1 MPAPIEDYALIGNCR
16 SAALVSRDG
25 AIDWL
30 CLPRFDAPAVFAAL
44 LGNEDN
50 GRWRIAPSDG
60 IEQCTRRYVG
70 DTLVLETTWVTATG
84 RARVLDCMPVGE
96 SNAVLRVVEGL
107 AGETAF
113 EMDLV
118 MRFDYGRSVPWVEK
132 IDPLTLSAVAGPD
145 RLILRS
151 TCATHGQDHH
161 SVARFRV
168 AAGERQV
175 FSLCH
180 QASHL
185 PVQPGCDA
193 DHDLEQTL
201 EHWQAFADR
210 CPNVGPYTALVRRSL
225 ITLKAMTYAPTGG
238 MVAAVTTSL
247 PERVGG
253 ERNWDYR
260 YCWLRDATMT
270 LLALMNLGY
279 FDEAQAWRE
288 WLLRSVA
295 GNPEQMQIM
304 YGLGGERDLTEFTLP
319 WLAGYEHSQP
329 VRVGNA
335 AADQRQLDI
344 YGELADAMAQAIKG
358 GLPRHPRSA
367 AIARA
372 ILPYLE
378 RIWRDPDEGIW
389 EVRGPRQHFVHS
401 KVMAWVAFDRSA
413 SLAETTEEGRERAA
427 HYRQVADQIHREV
440 CEHGLD
446 AGGDYFVQAYGS
458 SDMDAS
464 LLQIALTGFLPASDP
479 RFLRTLEQI
488 EQRLLRNGLLLRY
501 DSDTCTDG
509 LTAGEGTFLVCSFWL
524 ADVYVLLGRHAQ
536 AQALYESLTGL
547 CNDVGLL
554 AEQYDPA
561 GQRMLGNFPQAFSHI
576 GIINTALNLHRA
588 QCPVRDRAVLRC
600 SDEGSAMS

>member
-151 TCATHGQDHH
+151 TCAIHGQDHH

-509 LTAGEGTFLVCSFWL
+509 LTTGEGTFLVCSFWL

-600 SDEGSAMS
+600 SDEGSAIS

>member
-44 LGNEDN
+44 LGNEEN
-50 GRWRIAPSDG
+50 GRWRIAPSDPV
-60 IEQCTRRYVG
+60 EHCTRRYLD
-70 DTLVLETTWVTATG
+70 DTLVLETHWTTASG
-84 RARVLDCMPVGE
+84 RARVLDCMPLGD
-96 SNAVLRVVEGL
+96 SNAIVRIVEGL
-107 AGETAF
+107 AGATAF

-118 MRFDYGRSVPWVEK
+118 LRFDYGRSVPWVEK
-132 IDPLTLSAVAGPD
+132 LDPLTLSAVAGPD

-151 TCATHGQDHH
+151 SVEAHGQDHH

-168 AAGERQV
+168 RAGERQV

-180 QASHL
+180 QPSHL
-185 PVQPGCDA
+185 PVQPGCDV
-193 DHDLEQTL
+193 DHDLQQTIAQ
-201 EHWQAFADR
+201 WQAFAAR
-210 CPNVGPYTALVRRSL
+210 CPDVGPYTHLVRRSL
-225 ITLKAMTYAPTGG
+225 LTLKAMTYAPTGG

-304 YGLGGERDLTEFTLP
+304 YGLAGERDLPEFSLP
-319 WLAGYEHSQP
+319 WLAGYEHSRP

-335 AADQRQLDI
+335 ASEQLQLDI
-344 YGELADAMAQAIKG
+344 YGELADAMTQAIKG
-358 GLPRHPRSA
+358 GLPRHPRSS
-367 AIARA
+367 AIARL
-372 ILPYLE
+372 ILPYVE
-378 RIWRDPDEGIW
+378 SIWHEPDEGLW
-389 EVRGPRQHFVHS
+389 EVRGGRQHFVHS
-401 KVMAWVAFDRSA
+401 KVMAWVAFDRAA
-413 SLAETTEEGRERAA
+413 SLAETTEEDRERGR
-427 HYRQVADQIHREV
+427 HYRRVAEQIRAEV
-440 CEHGLD
+440 CARGMDPSGQH
-446 AGGDYFVQAYGS
+446 FVQAYGS
-458 SDMDAS
+458 TELDAS
-464 LLQIALTGFLPASDP
+464 LLQIALTGFLPADDP
-479 RFLRTLEQI
+479 RFLRTLEQV

-501 DSDTCTDG
+501 DSDSCSDG
-509 LTAGEGTFLVCSFWL
+509 LTPGEGTFLVCSFWL
-524 ADVYVLLGRHAQ
+524 ADVYVLLGRQQDAQ
-536 AQALYESLTGL
+536 TLYERLTGL

-554 AEQYDPA
+554 AEQYDPV
-561 GQRMLGNFPQAFSHI
+561 GKRMLGNFPQAFSHV

-588 QCPVRDRAVLRC
+588 RCPVRDRAHRADRD
-600 SDEGSAMS
+600 SG

>member
-1 MPAPIEDYALIGNCR
+1 MPALIEDYALIGNCR

-44 LGNEDN
+44 LGNEEN
-50 GRWRIAPSDG
+50 GRWRIAPSDPV
-60 IEQCTRRYVG
+60 EHCTRRYLD
-70 DTLVLETTWVTATG
+70 DTLVLETHWTTASG
-84 RARVLDCMPVGE
+84 RARVLDCMPLGD
-96 SNAVLRVVEGL
+96 SNTIVRIVEGL
-107 AGETAF
+107 AGEAAF

-118 MRFDYGRSVPWVEK
+118 LRFDYGRSVPWVEK
-132 IDPLTLSAVAGPD
+132 LDPLTLSAVAGPD

-151 TCATHGQDHH
+151 SVEAHGQDHH

-168 AAGERQV
+168 GTGERQV

-180 QASHL
+180 QPSHL
-185 PVQPGCDA
+185 PVQPGCDV
-193 DHDLEQTL
+193 DHDLQQTIAQ
-201 EHWQAFADR
+201 WQAFAAR
-210 CPNVGPYTALVRRSL
+210 CPDVGPYTHLVRRSL
-225 ITLKAMTYAPTGG
+225 LTLKAMTYAPTGG

-304 YGLGGERDLTEFTLP
+304 YGLAGERDLPEFSLP
-319 WLAGYEHSQP
+319 WLAGYEHSRP

-335 AADQRQLDI
+335 ASEQLQLDI
-344 YGELADAMAQAIKG
+344 YGELADAMTQAIKG
-358 GLPRHPRSA
+358 GLPRHPRSS
-367 AIARA
+367 AIARL
-372 ILPYLE
+372 ILPYVE
-378 RIWRDPDEGIW
+378 SIWREPDEGLW
-389 EVRGPRQHFVHS
+389 EVRGGRQHFVHS
-401 KVMAWVAFDRSA
+401 KVMAWVAFDRAA
-413 SLAETTEEGRERAA
+413 SLAETTEEDRERGR
-427 HYRQVADQIHREV
+427 HYRRVAEQIRAEV
-440 CEHGLD
+440 CVRGLD
-446 AGGDYFVQAYGS
+446 PGGQHFVQAYGS
-458 SDMDAS
+458 TELDAS
-464 LLQIALTGFLPASDP
+464 LLQIALTGFLPADDP
-479 RFLRTLEQI
+479 RFLRTLEQV

-501 DSDTCTDG
+501 DSDSCSDG
-509 LTAGEGTFLVCSFWL
+509 LTPGEGTFLVCSFWL
-524 ADVYVLLGRHAQ
+524 ADVYVLLGRQQDAQ
-536 AQALYESLTGL
+536 MLFERLTGL

-554 AEQYDPA
+554 AEQYDPV
-561 GQRMLGNFPQAFSHI
+561 GKRMLGNFPQAFSHI

-588 QCPVRDRAVLRC
+588 RCPVRDRAHR
-600 SDEGSAMS
+600 EGRDSG